1 MPLEHA
7 VAVAIWTSSTRCCR
21 LGPTVVQGGG
31 DVEAAP
37 RGTRPLFVGGN
48 PDVLTTLLG
57 AGAQPDVNVASLS
70 PKRSA
75 LHVATVCGHEEVARD
90 LLLAGADVRLED
102 LVDRCSVL
110 HEAADGGHEQLV
122 KDLLIGGADPNSVDG
137 RSGWTPLH
145 QAASA
150 GHAGIISALLLRGA
164 ETKMPST

>member
-1 MPLEHA
+1 MLSP
-7 VAVAIWTSSTRCCR
+7 VAIWTSSTRCYR

-37 RGTRPLFVGGN
+37 CCTRPLFVGGN
-48 PDVLTTLLG
+48 PDVLTALLG
-57 AGAQPDVNVASLS
+57 AGPQPDVNVASLS

-75 LHVATVCGHEEVARD
+75 VHVATVCGHEEVARD

-102 LVDRCSVL
+102 LVDRCSVVLLL

-145 QAASA
+145 QNASA